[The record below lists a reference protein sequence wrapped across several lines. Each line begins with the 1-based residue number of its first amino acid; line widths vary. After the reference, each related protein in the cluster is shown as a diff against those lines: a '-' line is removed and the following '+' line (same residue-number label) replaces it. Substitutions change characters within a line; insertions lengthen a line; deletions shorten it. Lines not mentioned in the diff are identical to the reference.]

1 MTTTVEIESTGKYD
15 FRIFLLILST
25 LSLFMVCWFGP
36 VSEYSG
42 HDYYFNIGRLEI
54 LMQALKE
61 GNYPIYLDYDTLEGY
76 GYFTKGFYPDLI
88 LLPFA
93 VIGLLVGS
101 VSAYNILIFSL
112 TFLCGLFMYKAV
124 DVVFK
129 NSFIASVSSIL
140 YTFSAYHLFDWYNRA
155 ALGESISFTFLPLV
169 FLGLY
174 HILIGNYKK
183 WYLLTIGYSLL
194 LYTHLLSSFLTFLV
208 IVIMLLLCCRKLIKE
223 PKRIAFL
230 LLAAVVTIPIV
241 ASYLFPMLEQMASNT
256 FYYNT
261 SENITGQTKLG
272 LNELGWGML
281 SGILYPK
288 DNNICGTGPLL
299 IIILFLRL
307 FIRERSSYL
316 KMADFC
322 VLIGVLLLIMTSVLF
337 PWGRLPLGFIQFPWR
352 LYEFIIFFFSIGGAY
367 YLSVILRGK
376 KQYNIAIG
384 GIIIY
389 SLLVMIINNENYKY
403 WQTRAKKDVPE
414 WFSGEPSILN
424 QYYKGGLEYLPS
436 RVPTHGLM
444 KERGDIVISENLETQ
459 ISNLKK
465 EKGMT
470 SFDIEAH
477 TSDKLELPLIYYK
490 GYKAELDSKYIPIEQ
505 SDNGLIQL
513 LVNESGSIRVY
524 YAGTV
529 IQKISW
535 YISLLSIVVFCIFI
549 YIAKRRNESD
559 I

>member
-1 MTTTVEIESTGKYD
+1 MTTTVEIERIGKYD
-15 FRIFLLILST
+15 FRIFLLILSV

-54 LMQALKE
+54 LMEALKE

-88 LLPFA
+88 ILPFA
-93 VIGLLVGS
+93 LIGLLFGS
-101 VSAYNILIFSL
+101 VLAYNILIFTL
-112 TFLCGLFMYKAV
+112 TFLCGLFMYKTV
-124 DVVFK
+124 DTVFN
-129 NSFIASVSSIL
+129 NSFIASVSSLL

-155 ALGESISFTFLPLV
+155 ALGESVSFTFLPLV

-194 LYTHLLSSFLTFLV
+194 LYTHLLSSFLTLLV
-208 IVIMLLLCCRKLIKE
+208 IVIILLLSCGKLKKE
-223 PKRIAFL
+223 PKRITFL

-241 ASYLFPMLEQMASNT
+241 ASYLFPMFEQMASNT

-299 IIILFLRL
+299 IIILLFRI
-307 FIRERSSYL
+307 FIREKSSYL
-316 KMADFC
+316 KIADFC
-322 VLIGVLLLIMTSVLF
+322 VLIGIILLVMTSALF

-352 LYEFIIFFFSIGGAY
+352 LYEFIIFFFSIGGTY
-367 YLSVILRGK
+367 YLSVVLKSK
-376 KQYNIAIG
+376 KQYGFVLG
-384 GIIIY
+384 GIIVYTSII
-389 SLLVMIINNENYKY
+389 MIVSNENYKY
-403 WQTRAKKDVPE
+403 WQTRAKKDAPE
-414 WFSGEPSILN
+414 WFTGEPTILN
-424 QYYKGGLEYLPS
+424 QYYKGGLEYLPA
-436 RVPTHGLM
+436 RVPSYGFM
-444 KERGDIVISENLETQ
+444 KERGDLILAENSDVE
-459 ISNLKK
+459 ISNLKR
-465 EKGMT
+465 EKGMI
-470 SFDIEAH
+470 SFDVKAN

-490 GYKAELDSKYIPIEQ
+490 GYRAELNSKDIPIEQ
-505 SDNGLIQL
+505 SDNGFVQL
-513 LVNESGSIRVY
+513 AVKEYGSVKVY
-524 YAGTV
+524 YAGTM

-535 YISLLSIVVFCIFI
+535 YITLVSILVFCVVI
-549 YIAKRRNESD
+549 YRIKQRNE
-559 I
+559 

>member
-1 MTTTVEIESTGKYD
+1 MTATVEIGRKEKCD
-15 FRIFLLILST
+15 FRIFLLILSI

-54 LMQALKE
+54 LIQALKE

-88 LLPFA
+88 ILPFA
-93 VIGLLVGS
+93 VIGLLFGS
-101 VSAYNILIFSL
+101 VLAYNALIFAL

-155 ALGESISFTFLPLV
+155 ALGESISFTFLPLI

-174 HILIGNYKK
+174 HILIGDYKK

-208 IVIMLLLCCRKLIKE
+208 IVIILLLCCRKLIKE
-223 PKRIAFL
+223 PKRIIFL

-241 ASYLFPMLEQMASNT
+241 ASYLLPMLEQMTSNT

-299 IIILFLRL
+299 IIILLLRV
-307 FIRERSSYL
+307 FIREKSSYL
-316 KMADFC
+316 KIADFC
-322 VLIGVLLLIMTSVLF
+322 VLIGVILLAMTSALF

-367 YLSVILRGK
+367 YLSAVLKSK
-376 KQYNIAIG
+376 KQCRIVFGVIV
-384 GIIIY
+384 IY
-389 SLLVMIINNENYKY
+389 SLLVIIVNNENYKY

-436 RVPTHGLM
+436 RIPTHGLM
-444 KERGDIVISENLETQ
+444 KERGNIVISENVETQ
-459 ISNLKK
+459 VSNLKR

-470 SFDIEAH
+470 SFDIKAN

-490 GYKAELDSKYIPIEQ
+490 GYKAELNSKDIPIEQ

-513 LVNESGSIRVY
+513 LVDESGSIKIY
-524 YAGTV
+524 YAGTM

-535 YISLLSIVVFCIFI
+535 YITLVSILVFCVFI
-549 YIAKRRNESD
+549 YRTKRRNEPNR
-559 I
+559 

>member
-1 MTTTVEIESTGKYD
+1 MTVATEIKTIGKYD
-15 FRIFLLILST
+15 FRIFLLILSV

-76 GYFTKGFYPDLI
+76 GYFTKGFYPDLVI
-88 LLPFA
+88 LPFA
-93 VIGLLVGS
+93 IIGLLVGS
-101 VSAYNILIFSL
+101 VLAYNILIFTM

-124 DVVFK
+124 NVVFR

-155 ALGESISFTFLPLV
+155 ALGESISFTFLPLI

-174 HILIGNYKK
+174 HILAGDYKK

-208 IVIMLLLCCRKLIKE
+208 MVIILLLCCRKLVKE

-230 LLAAVVTIPIV
+230 MLATIVTLPIV
-241 ASYLFPMLEQMASNT
+241 ASYLFPMLEQMTSNT
-256 FYYNT
+256 FYYST

-272 LNELGWGML
+272 FTELGWSML

-288 DNNICGTGPLL
+288 NNNMCGIGPLL
-299 IIILFLRL
+299 VIILLLRL
-307 FIRERSSYL
+307 LIREKKSYL
-316 KMADFC
+316 KIADFC
-322 VLIGVLLLIMTSVLF
+322 VLIGVILLVMASALF

-367 YLSVILRGK
+367 YLSVILKGR
-376 KQYNIAIG
+376 KQYVFAMG
-384 GIIIY
+384 GIVVYTLIIMVV
-389 SLLVMIINNENYKY
+389 SNENYKY
-403 WQTRAKKDVPE
+403 WQTRAKTDAPE
-414 WFSGEPSILN
+414 WFSGEPSVLN

-436 RVPTHGLM
+436 RVPGYGFM
-444 KERGDIVISENLETQ
+444 KERRDLIISENSDTQ
-459 ISNLKK
+459 VSNLKR
-465 EKGMT
+465 EKGIT
-470 SFDIEAH
+470 SFDIK
-477 TSDKLELPLIYYK
+477 TNIPDKLELPLIYYR
-490 GYKAELDSKYIPIEQ
+490 GYNAEQNSKEITIEQ
-505 SDNGLIQL
+505 SDDGLVQL
-513 LVNESGSIRVY
+513 PINESGNIKVY
-524 YAGTV
+524 YAGTT

-535 YISLLSIVVFCIFI
+535 YITLVSIVVFCVFI
-549 YIAKRRNESD
+549 YRTKQ
-559 I
+559 

>member
-1 MTTTVEIESTGKYD
+1 MTVNTEIKTIGKHD
-15 FRIFLLILST
+15 FRVFLLILFV
-25 LSLFMVCWFGP
+25 LSLSMVCWFGP

-61 GNYPIYLDYDTLEGY
+61 GNYPIYLDYNTLEGY

-88 LLPFA
+88 ILPFA
-93 VIGLLVGS
+93 VIGLLAGS
-101 VSAYNILIFSL
+101 VLAYNILIFTM
-112 TFLCGLFMYKAV
+112 TFLCGLLMYKAV
-124 DVVFK
+124 NMVFK
-129 NSFIASVSSIL
+129 NSFIASISSIL

-155 ALGESISFTFLPLV
+155 ALGESISFTFLPLI

-174 HILIGNYKK
+174 HILVENYKK

-194 LYTHLLSSFLTFLV
+194 LYTHLLSSFLTFFV
-208 IVIMLLLCCRKLIKE
+208 IVIILILCCRKLITE

-230 LLAAVVTIPIV
+230 LLAVVVTIPIV
-241 ASYLFPMLEQMASNT
+241 ASYLFPMLEQMSSNT

-272 LNELGWGML
+272 LNELSWGML
-281 SGILYPK
+281 SGVLYPK

-307 FIRERSSYL
+307 FIREKSPYL
-316 KMADFC
+316 KIADLS
-322 VLIGVLLLIMTSVLF
+322 VLIGIILLVMTSSLF

-367 YLSVILRGK
+367 YLSVFLKDR
-376 KQYNIAIG
+376 KQYNIAVT

-389 SLLVMIINNENYKY
+389 SLLVMIISNENYKY
-403 WQTRAKKDVPE
+403 WQTRAKKDAPE

-436 RVPTHGLM
+436 RIPGYSFM
-444 KERGDIVISENLETQ
+444 KERGGLIISENPNTQ
-459 ISNLKK
+459 IANLKR
-465 EKGMT
+465 ENGIT
-470 SFDIEAH
+470 SFGVKAN
-477 TSDKLELPLIYYK
+477 TLDKLELPLIYYK
-490 GYKAELDSKYIPIEQ
+490 GYKAELNSKNIPVEQ
-505 SDNGLIQL
+505 SNYGLVQL
-513 LVNESGSIRVY
+513 IINESGNIKAY
-524 YAGTV
+524 YAGTT
-529 IQKISW
+529 IQKNSW
-535 YISLLSIVVFCIFI
+535 YITLISILIFFIFI
-549 YIAKRRNESD
+549 YRTKRRNE
-559 I
+559 

>member
-1 MTTTVEIESTGKYD
+1 MTTTVEIERIGKYD
-15 FRIFLLILST
+15 FRIFLLILSV

-54 LMQALKE
+54 LMEALKE

-88 LLPFA
+88 ILPFA
-93 VIGLLVGS
+93 LIGLLFGS
-101 VSAYNILIFSL
+101 VLAYNILIFTL
-112 TFLCGLFMYKAV
+112 TFLCGLFMYKTV
-124 DVVFK
+124 DTVFN
-129 NSFIASVSSIL
+129 NSFIASVSSLL

-155 ALGESISFTFLPLV
+155 ALGESVSFTFLPLV

-194 LYTHLLSSFLTFLV
+194 LYTHLLSSFLTLLV
-208 IVIMLLLCCRKLIKE
+208 IVIILLLSCGRLKKE

-241 ASYLFPMLEQMASNT
+241 ASYLFPMFEQMASNT

-272 LNELGWGML
+272 LNELGLGML

-299 IIILFLRL
+299 IIILLFRI
-307 FIRERSSYL
+307 FIREKSSYL
-316 KMADFC
+316 KIADFC
-322 VLIGVLLLIMTSVLF
+322 VLIGIILLVMTSALF

-352 LYEFIIFFFSIGGAY
+352 LYEFIIFFFSIGGTY
-367 YLSVILRGK
+367 YLSVVLKSK
-376 KQYNIAIG
+376 KQYGFVLG
-384 GIIIY
+384 GIIVYTSII
-389 SLLVMIINNENYKY
+389 MIVSNENYKY
-403 WQTRAKKDVPE
+403 WQTRAKKDAPE
-414 WFSGEPSILN
+414 WFTGEPTILN
-424 QYYKGGLEYLPS
+424 QYYKGGLEYLPA
-436 RVPTHGLM
+436 RVPGYGFM
-444 KERGDIVISENLETQ
+444 KERGDLILAENSDVE
-459 ISNLKK
+459 ISNLKR
-465 EKGMT
+465 EKGMI
-470 SFDIEAH
+470 SFDVKAN

-490 GYKAELDSKYIPIEQ
+490 GYRAELNSKDIPIEQ
-505 SDNGLIQL
+505 SDNGLVQL
-513 LVNESGSIRVY
+513 AVKEYGSVKVY
-524 YAGTV
+524 YAGTM

-535 YISLLSIVVFCIFI
+535 YITLVSILVFCVVI
-549 YIAKRRNESD
+549 YRIKQRNE
-559 I
+559 